1 MRRSCERPLQCEM
14 LGGVAEWSYQLIVRG
29 ELGDQLESAFH
40 GMRLT
45 RTAGNTVLTGTVRDQ
60 AALHGLLERVSDFGL
75 TLLEVRALD
84 HRTDP
89 QARMQMGTDRVLPAL
104 AGREPTMA
112 TGVRS
117 TASSRKHPGG
127 SRRRGRWM
135 ASDGG

>member
-1 MRRSCERPLQCEM
+1 M
-14 LGGVAEWSYQLIVRG
+14 LGGVAEWNYQRIVEG
-29 ELGDQLESAFH
+29 ELGSHPEPVFD

-45 RTAGNTVLTGTVRDQ
+45 RTGGNTVLTGTVRDQ
-60 AALHGLLERVSDFGL
+60 AALQGLLERVSDFGR

-89 QARMQMGTDRVLPAL
+89 QARMHLGTDRVLPAL

-127 SRRRGRWM
+127 SRRRARWM
-135 ASDGG
+135 VSDGG

>member
-1 MRRSCERPLQCEM
+1 M
-14 LGGVAEWSYQLIVRG
+14 LGGVAEWNYQLIVEG
-29 ELGDQLESAFH
+29 ELGDHLKAGFH

-45 RTAGNTVLTGTVRDQ
+45 RTGGNTVLTGTVRDQ
-60 AALHGLLERVSDFGL
+60 AELQGVLERVSDFGL

-84 HRTDP
+84 DRADP
-89 QARMQMGTDRVLPAL
+89 KARMQMGTDRVLPAL

-127 SRRRGRWM
+127 SRRRARWM